1 MASTLDRRLELH
13 ALLEEICDYVKF
25 SPPTGFK
32 LKYPC
37 IVYERANNQTEY
49 ANGKPY
55 IVETR
60 YTVTVIDPDPD
71 SEIVPK
77 LEHFPKCTYDT
88 HFISDNLNHDVFTIF
103 Y

>member
-1 MASTLDRRLELH
+1 MASTMNRRLELQ
-13 ALLEEICDYVKF
+13 ALLEELCEHVYF
-25 SPPTGFK
+25 SPPTGK
-32 LKYPC
+32 NIKYPC
-37 IVYERANNQTEY
+37 IVFNRSNNQTDFADNE
-49 ANGKPY
+49 PY
-55 IVETR
+55 NMTTR
-60 YTVTVIDPDPD
+60 YTITVIDPDPD